1 MNIAVFVGQLRD
13 LLVAGLSA
21 IEALE
26 ALRNDSDPGASAAID
41 ALIGRLRGGQTLSA
55 ALEAQDDVPQVLVAL
70 VRTAELTSDLP
81 QALTRYLDH
90 ETRSQELRHR
100 IVSLAIYP
108 SLVMAV
114 GAGVLLFL
122 ALYVMPRFSVIFA
135 GMSGD
140 LPWSARAIV
149 AWSSWLSKHQASVL
163 VAAILGLGATASAI
177 AMSTVRAWLLQRIL
191 DLSPLRTRLRTYFL
205 SRWYRTTGM
214 LLQGGIAL
222 PEALQLS
229 IAVLPLAL
237 RTGGAAVEKAV
248 RDGWSPSEAHRR
260 GNMTTA
266 VAEQL
271 LRAGERTGDLGRV
284 LTRVADFHDAE
295 VTRQLERGM
304 RALEP
309 LVMTFIGLCV
319 GTVVVLM
326 YLPIFELASA
336 IQ

>member
-1 MNIAVFVGQLRD
+1 MNLTVFVEQLRD
-13 LLVAGLSA
+13 LLVAGLSV

-26 ALRNDSDPGASAAID
+26 ALQGDSDPGMSQEIG
-41 ALIGRLRGGQTLSA
+41 ALISRLRSGQSLSA
-55 ALEAQDDVPQVLVAL
+55 ALSRGADVPQVLVAL

-90 ETRSQELRHR
+90 ERRSRELRHR
-100 IVSLAIYP
+100 IISLAIYP
-108 SLVMAV
+108 TLVVAV
-114 GAGVLLFL
+114 GIGVLLFL

-135 GMSGD
+135 GMSGE

-149 AWSSWLSKHQASVL
+149 AWSSWLSRHQPTVL
-163 VAAILGLGATASAI
+163 LVAVLSVAAIASAV
-177 AMSTVRAWLLQRIL
+177 ATPGLRAWVLRRLL
-191 DLSPLRTRLRTYFL
+191 DLDPLRSRLRTYFL

-214 LLQGGIAL
+214 LLQGGIPL

-229 IAVLPLAL
+229 LDVLPPTLQA
-237 RTGGAAVEKAV
+237 GGAAVEKAV
-248 RDGWSPSEAHRR
+248 RDGWSPLESHRR
-260 GNMTTA
+260 GDMTTA

>member
-1 MNIAVFVGQLRD
+1 MNIAVFVEQLRD

-26 ALRNDSDPGASAAID
+26 ALRGDSDPRASAEIN
-41 ALIGRLRGGQTLSA
+41 ALIGRLRSGQTLSA
-55 ALEAQDDVPQVLVAL
+55 ALEADTHMPQVLVAL

-90 ETRSQELRHR
+90 ERRSRELSHR
-100 IVSLAIYP
+100 LLSLAIYP
-108 SLVMAV
+108 TLVMAV

-149 AWSSWLSKHQASVL
+149 GWSSWLAQHQAAVL
-163 VAAILGLGATASAI
+163 VAAVLGVAAIASAV
-177 AMSTVRAWLLQRIL
+177 AMPTVRAWLLRRML

-214 LLQGGIAL
+214 LLQGGIPL
-222 PEALQLS
+222 PEALKLS
-229 IAVLPLAL
+229 LAVLPPAL
-237 RTGGAAVEKAV
+237 RTGGAAVERAV

-260 GNMTTA
+260 GDMTTA

-284 LTRVADFHDAE
+284 LMRVADFHDAE

-309 LVMTFIGLCV
+309 LVMMFIGLCV

>member
-1 MNIAVFVGQLRD
+1 MNIAVFIEQLRD
-13 LLVAGLSA
+13 LLVAGLSV

-26 ALRNDSDPGASAAID
+26 ALQRDSDSRASEEVS
-41 ALIGRLRGGQTLSA
+41 ALISRLRGGQPLSA
-55 ALEAQDDVPQVLVAL
+55 ALGTSANMPQVLVAL

-90 ETRSQELRHR
+90 ERRSRELKHR

-108 SLVMAV
+108 TLVMSV

-149 AWSSWLSKHQASVL
+149 VWSSWLSQHQAAML
-163 VAAILGLGATASAI
+163 VILVLGATALTAAVAMPAI
-177 AMSTVRAWLLQRIL
+177 RARMLRHML

-214 LLQGGIAL
+214 LLQGGIPL
-222 PEALQLS
+222 PEALHLS
-229 IAVLPLAL
+229 LAVLPPGL
-237 RTGGAAVEKAV
+237 RTGGATVERAV
-248 RDGWSPSEAHRR
+248 RDGLSPSEAHRR
-260 GNMTTA
+260 GAMTTA

>member
-1 MNIAVFVGQLRD
+1 MNIAVFIEQLRD

-26 ALRNDSDPGASAAID
+26 ALRGDSDPKASQEID
-41 ALIGRLRGGQTLSA
+41 ALISRLRSGQPLSA
-55 ALEAQDDVPQVLVAL
+55 ALGTSANMSQVLVAL
-70 VRTAELTSDLP
+70 VHTAELTSDLP

-90 ETRSQELRHR
+90 ERRSRELRHR

-108 SLVMAV
+108 TLVMLV

-122 ALYVMPRFSVIFA
+122 AFYVMPRFSVIFA

-149 AWSSWLSKHQASVL
+149 IWSSWLSRHQASMLVL
-163 VAAILGLGATASAI
+163 VVLGATALASAVVMPAI
-177 AMSTVRAWLLQRIL
+177 RARMLRHLL

-214 LLQGGIAL
+214 LLQGGIPL
-222 PEALQLS
+222 PEALLLS
-229 IAVLPLAL
+229 LAVLPPAL
-237 RTGGAAVEKAV
+237 RTGGAVVERAV
-248 RDGWSPSEAHRR
+248 RDGLSPSEAHRR
-260 GNMTTA
+260 GGMTTA